1 MNFSFNTPLTKV
13 IGSPMIGTQL
23 RNNIADPYCIY
34 KFWAR
39 SNLLSEIGNHF
50 LFFKSS
56 SFIPNHQFR
65 QEPRTFPTVATR
77 MSKTIEYSFKLL
89 FTGIPLD
96 FHWKLNFYN
105 SNLLYFAAN
114 KIA

>member
-77 MSKTIEYSFKLL
+77 MSKTIEYSPSTNNPARTDSDCK
-89 FTGIPLD
+89 G
-96 FHWKLNFYN
+96 
-105 SNLLYFAAN
+105 SSVAAPKALKN
-114 KIA
+114 KNR